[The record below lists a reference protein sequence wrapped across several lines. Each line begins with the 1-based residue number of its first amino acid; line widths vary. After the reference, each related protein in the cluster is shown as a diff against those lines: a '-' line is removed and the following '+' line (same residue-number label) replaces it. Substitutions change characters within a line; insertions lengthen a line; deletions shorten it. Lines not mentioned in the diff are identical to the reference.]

1 MAVTQEPRCAPPA
14 EETTPLLPRLEP
26 KEGAGKRPG
35 LSVLLRAL
43 LCAFLVSLTFG
54 ITQVPILYAFR
65 IMTCDA
71 YYEHHEPDP
80 NATDICAR
88 REIEAGA
95 ARSFAVL
102 ASSTTIFG
110 LVNLL
115 VAGWTIKRLGV
126 KLALIIQIFWPAVR
140 LLVQN
145 IGIMHGSSVGIMIV
159 QSSQIITVVGGPNG
173 YVLCL
178 NSLVA
183 DVVGH
188 EARTGALG
196 RLQGCMYFGSAI
208 GFLIGGVVGD
218 YFGILAPFR
227 MTLAL
232 FLLCCAYV
240 AVSLP
245 AMGPPKEDEN
255 AKPRQS
261 TGIARFFGP
270 LRIFAPQKWELPS
283 GRTRLQF
290 GALTLGIGVFLGILA
305 TGYIPVLLQM
315 YATAEFNFGTKEN
328 GALIFL
334 YSSLRGGFLSIV
346 FPRIIA
352 TGRKWLGDVGNKK
365 EEEGGESPVQVHVIP
380 PTPAVTETVDPL
392 ENEGAPNLEPAKE
405 QETFAF
411 DLFYARFSLLLDGI
425 LTGIAVFVSEGW
437 QMYLLA
443 VLLPF
448 AAGTGAA
455 SKGSVLQMLPE
466 SDRVDALSGITLV
479 ENIARLSTTAV
490 FGLAFAALAEIGQ
503 SHLTATNAEYNL
515 TYLSAF
521 WFMPPTLTLVDSN
534 KIATTYEQNC
544 PSTTSATPTTS
555 TSSSTS
561 DWYIGSPSERSA
573 LEASYLSS
581 ILSYYETAIP
591 ATTPQSQVV
600 KCVPFTLFQG
610 PETYG
615 IRLTHTE
622 SGLLTKNGDCSW
634 TGVFTEVPI
643 TCDGE
648 VKGTMF
654 NTEISSG
661 SPAVFPQTELR
672 WGTEV
677 GFAVATVVEKTPEAT
692 PQGTGAADAT
702 GSEGGA
708 GNVVRPTGVV
718 GMAGCV
724 VAVGA
729 AAWAL

>member
-1 MAVTQEPRCAPPA
+1 MTATQEPSNASPA
-14 EETTPLLPRLEP
+14 GETTPLLQREEP
-26 KEGAGKRPG
+26 KESDSGKKHG
-35 LSVLLRAL
+35 VSVLFRAL

-65 IMTCDA
+65 MMTCDA
-71 YYEHHEPDP
+71 YYEHHTPDP
-80 NATDICAR
+80 NADDICAR

-95 ARSFAVL
+95 ARSFALL

-159 QSSQIITVVGGPNG
+159 QASQIITVVGGPNG

-188 EARTGALG
+188 EGRTGALG

-208 GFLIGGVVGD
+208 GFLIGGVVGG

-245 AMGPPKEDEN
+245 AMGPPQEPKD
-255 AKPRQS
+255 ATPRRT
-261 TGIARFFGP
+261 TGIARFVGP
-270 LRIFAPQKWELPS
+270 LRIFAPQKWELPN
-283 GRTRLQF
+283 GHTRIQT

-315 YATAEFNFGTKEN
+315 YATAEFSFGTKEN

-334 YSSLRGGFLSIV
+334 YSSLRGGFLSLV

-352 TGRKWLGDVGNKK
+352 AGRNWLGDVSNQKVTQV
-365 EEEGGESPVQVHVIP
+365 EEREPLVQVQITP
-380 PTPAVTETVDPL
+380 PTPAVTEIVDPL
-392 ENEGAPNLEPAKE
+392 ENEEPPNPEPINK
-405 QETFAF
+405 QETFTF

-425 LTGIAVFVSEGW
+425 LTGLAMFVSQGW
-437 QMYLLA
+437 QMYLVA
-443 VLLPF
+443 VFLPF
-448 AAGTGAA
+448 SAGTGAA
-455 SKGSVLQMLPE
+455 SKGTILQMLPE

-490 FGLAFAALAEIGQ
+490 FGLAFAALAEIG
-503 SHLTATNAEYNL
+503 
-515 TYLSAF
+515 
-521 WFMPPTLTLVDSN
+521 
-534 KIATTYEQNC
+534 K
-544 PSTTSATPTTS
+544 
-555 TSSSTS
+555 
-561 DWYIGSPSERSA
+561 
-573 LEASYLSS
+573 SYL
-581 ILSYYETAIP
+581 TFVCNA
-591 ATTPQSQVV
+591 
-600 KCVPFTLFQG
+600 
-610 PETYG
+610 
-615 IRLTHTE
+615 
-622 SGLLTKNGDCSW
+622 
-634 TGVFTEVPI
+634 
-643 TCDGE
+643 
-648 VKGTMF
+648 
-654 NTEISSG
+654 
-661 SPAVFPQTELR
+661 
-672 WGTEV
+672 
-677 GFAVATVVEKTPEAT
+677 AVAFLGFLVLLFSRFPPKGSCRVE
-692 PQGTGAADAT
+692 
-702 GSEGGA
+702 
-708 GNVVRPTGVV
+708 
-718 GMAGCV
+718 C
-724 VAVGA
+724 
-729 AAWAL
+729 

>member
-1 MAVTQEPRCAPPA
+1 MAVTQVMRPTAA
-14 EETTPLLPRLEP
+14 IEETTPLLPHDEP
-26 KEGAGKRPG
+26 NEREGKQSV
-35 LSVLLRAL
+35 SVLFRAL
-43 LCAFLVSLTFG
+43 LCAFLVSLTFS
-54 ITQVPILYAFR
+54 ITQVPLLYAFR
-65 IMTCDA
+65 ILTCDA

-80 NATDICAR
+80 NAIDICAR

-95 ARSFAVL
+95 ARAFALL

-126 KLALIIQIFWPAVR
+126 KSALIIQIFWPAVR

-145 IGIMHGSSVGIMIV
+145 IGIMHGGKVGIMIV
-159 QSSQIITVVGGPNG
+159 QCSQIITVVGGPNG

-183 DVVGH
+183 DVVEH
-188 EARTGALG
+188 EGRTGALG

-232 FLLCCAYV
+232 FLLCCVYV

-245 AMGPPKEDEN
+245 AMAPPEEDED
-255 AKPRQS
+255 AKPRKS

-270 LRIFAPQKWELPS
+270 LRIFAPQKWSLPD
-283 GRTRLQF
+283 GRPRMQF

-334 YSSLRGGFLSIV
+334 YSSLRGGFLSLI

-352 TGRKWLGDVGNKK
+352 AGRKWLGDGEKRK
-365 EEEGGESPVQVHVIP
+365 MEEEEREPPVQVHIIP

-392 ENEGAPNLEPAKE
+392 ENEEPPNPEPTNE

-425 LTGIAVFVSEGW
+425 LTGLAVFVSKGW
-437 QMYLLA
+437 QMYLVA

-455 SKGSVLQMLPE
+455 SKGSILQMLPNSE
-466 SDRVDALSGITLV
+466 RVDALSGITLV

-503 SHLTATNAEYNL
+503 SHLTFVCNA
-515 TYLSAF
+515 
-521 WFMPPTLTLVDSN
+521 
-534 KIATTYEQNC
+534 
-544 PSTTSATPTTS
+544 
-555 TSSSTS
+555 
-561 DWYIGSPSERSA
+561 
-573 LEASYLSS
+573 
-581 ILSYYETAIP
+581 
-591 ATTPQSQVV
+591 
-600 KCVPFTLFQG
+600 
-610 PETYG
+610 
-615 IRLTHTE
+615 
-622 SGLLTKNGDCSW
+622 
-634 TGVFTEVPI
+634 
-643 TCDGE
+643 
-648 VKGTMF
+648 
-654 NTEISSG
+654 
-661 SPAVFPQTELR
+661 
-672 WGTEV
+672 
-677 GFAVATVVEKTPEAT
+677 AVALLGFVVLLLSRFPPE
-692 PQGTGAADAT
+692 
-702 GSEGGA
+702 GSRRIEG
-708 GNVVRPTGVV
+708 
-718 GMAGCV
+718 
-724 VAVGA
+724 
-729 AAWAL
+729 